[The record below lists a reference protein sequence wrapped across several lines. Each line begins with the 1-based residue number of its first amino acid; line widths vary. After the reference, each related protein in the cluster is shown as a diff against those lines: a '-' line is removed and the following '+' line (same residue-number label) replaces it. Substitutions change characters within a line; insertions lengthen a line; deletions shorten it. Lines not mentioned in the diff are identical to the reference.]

1 MTVYKA
7 LEPCPSDQPQVTQE
21 EVRAAKRRETNWDQA
36 GQEQSGYVRAQGL
49 FWGSRVFG
57 EV

>member
-1 MTVYKA
+1 MYKA